1 MYRIKKYS
9 IAIGAMIGMTL
20 VSLLIVSTLTYLFK
34 WQADKA
40 MIGIIVTY
48 ILVGF
53 AGGFVLKRVS
63 RKQNSDERKMGVLQ
77 KALEAF
83 SLSSIF
89 MLLMIVLSTFV
100 IQNPLEISGRLLMI
114 WGLMTSSCFLGRIL

>member
-63 RKQNSDERKMGVLQ
+63 RKQNADERKKGVLQ

-89 MLLMIVLSTFV
+89 TLIMTTLSLSMITR
-100 IQNPLEISGRLLMI
+100 RLNRNTLV
-114 WGLMTSSCFLGRIL
+114 S

>member
-1 MYRIKKYS
+1 MHRLKNYIV
-9 IAIGAMIGMTL
+9 AIGVMIVTAM
-20 VSLLIVSTLTYLFK
+20 VSLLAVSTLTYLFK

-53 AGGFVLKRVS
+53 AGGFVFKWVS
-63 RKQNSDERKMGVLQ
+63 RKQNAEERKVGVLQ

-83 SLSSIF
+83 SLSSVF

>member
-48 ILVGF
+48 ILVGL
-53 AGGFVLKRVS
+53 AGGFVFKRV
-63 RKQNSDERKMGVLQ
+63 RKKQNAEERRVGVLQ
-77 KALEAF
+77 KALEVF
-83 SLSSIF
+83 SLSSVF

-100 IQNPLEISGRLLMI
+100 LQNPLEISGRLLMI

>member
-53 AGGFVLKRVS
+53 AGGFVFKRVS
-63 RKQNSDERKMGVLQ
+63 KKQNAEERKVGVLQ
-77 KALEAF
+77 KVLEVF
-83 SLSSIF
+83 SLSSVF

-100 IQNPLEISGRLLMI
+100 LQNPFEISGRLLMI

>member
-1 MYRIKKYS
+1 MHRLKNYIV
-9 IAIGAMIGMTL
+9 AIGVMIVTAM
-20 VSLLIVSTLTYLFK
+20 VSLLAVSTLTYLFK

-53 AGGFVLKRVS
+53 AGGFVFKRVS
-63 RKQNSDERKMGVLQ
+63 KKQNAEERKVGVLQ

-83 SLSSIF
+83 SLSSVF

>member
-1 MYRIKKYS
+1 MHRLKNYIV
-9 IAIGAMIGMTL
+9 AIGVMIVTAM
-20 VSLLIVSTLTYLFK
+20 VSLLAVSTLTYLFK

-53 AGGFVLKRVS
+53 AGGFVFKWVS
-63 RKQNSDERKMGVLQ
+63 RKQNADEKKVGVLQ

-83 SLSSIF
+83 SLSSVF

>member
-53 AGGFVLKRVS
+53 AGGFVFKWVS
-63 RKQNSDERKMGVLQ
+63 RKQNADEKKVGVLQ

-83 SLSSIF
+83 SLSSVF

>member
-53 AGGFVLKRVS
+53 AGGFVFKRVS
-63 RKQNSDERKMGVLQ
+63 KKQNAEERKVGVLQ
-77 KALEAF
+77 KALEVF
-83 SLSSIF
+83 SLSSVF

-100 IQNPLEISGRLLMI
+100 IQNPFEISGRLLMI

>member
-1 MYRIKKYS
+1 MRKSKSFIV
-9 IAIGAMIGMTL
+9 AMIIML
-20 VSLLIVSTLTYLFK
+20 VVAMISLFVVSAMTYLFK

-53 AGGFVLKRVS
+53 AGGFVFKRVS
-63 RKQNSDERKMGVLQ
+63 KKQNTEERKVGVLQ
-77 KALEAF
+77 KALETF
-83 SLSSIF
+83 SLSSVF

>member
-1 MYRIKKYS
+1 MHRLKNYIV
-9 IAIGAMIGMTL
+9 AIGVMIVTAM
-20 VSLLIVSTLTYLFK
+20 VSLLAVSTLTYLFK

-53 AGGFVLKRVS
+53 AGGFVFKRVS
-63 RKQNSDERKMGVLQ
+63 KKQNAEERKVGVLQ
-77 KALEAF
+77 KVLEVF
-83 SLSSIF
+83 SLSSVF

-100 IQNPLEISGRLLMI
+100 LQNPFEISGRLLMI

>member
-53 AGGFVLKRVS
+53 AGGFVFKWVS
-63 RKQNSDERKMGVLQ
+63 RKQNADERKMGVLQ

-83 SLSSIF
+83 SLNSVF